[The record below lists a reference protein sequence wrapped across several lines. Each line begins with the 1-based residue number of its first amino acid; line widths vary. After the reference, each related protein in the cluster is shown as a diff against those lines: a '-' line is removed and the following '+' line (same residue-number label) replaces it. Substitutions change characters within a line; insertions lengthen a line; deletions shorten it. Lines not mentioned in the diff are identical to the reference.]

1 MSRVRIKINPKEP
14 GGLIDAK
21 ILDATT
27 EHDIAR
33 QKAEDDAEAL
43 LDAAKFARRVRKRLG
58 LSQVEFAERID
69 VPLDTIR
76 NWEQGRR
83 FPTGPARALLRVL
96 DKAPKAALSALH

>member
-1 MSRVRIKINPKEP
+1 MSRVRIKIDPKEP
-14 GGLIDAK
+14 GGRIDAEK
-21 ILDATT
+21 LDATT
-27 EHDIAR
+27 ERDIGR
-33 QKAEDDAEAL
+33 HKAEDDAEAV
-43 LDAAKFARRVRKRLG
+43 LDASKFVRRVRKRLG

-96 DKAPKAALSALH
+96 DKAPKATLSALR